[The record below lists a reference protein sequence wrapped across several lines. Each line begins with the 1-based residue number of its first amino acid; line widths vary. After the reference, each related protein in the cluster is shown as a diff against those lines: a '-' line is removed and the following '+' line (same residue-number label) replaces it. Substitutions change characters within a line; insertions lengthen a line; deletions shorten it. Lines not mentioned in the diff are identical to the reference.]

1 MMTNKTF
8 RKSKYV
14 SVLLA
19 GAAAVA
25 LSACDDGNNNMS
37 TDNIYGDTTTCA
49 QDFDAQACTDAFNT
63 AKVEHIQQAP
73 KFTTKEECEAAGF
86 SACEIVPANTTTTN
100 PDGTQTQHASSGGG
114 MFMPMMMGYMMG
126 RMMGG
131 GGLMGGGAPTQG
143 GPNTAP
149 QQAGKQGWSGAS
161 RPVYANRDGYLY
173 TGNTNVGRVAPGT
186 TSLSGSRVAMRT
198 PERGGFGSSANR
210 FASGGGS

>member
-1 MMTNKTF
+1 MNKTPF

-14 SVLLA
+14 TVLLA

-25 LSACDDGNNNMS
+25 LSACDDGTNNMS
-37 TDNIYGDTTTCA
+37 SDNIYGDTATCA
-49 QDFDAQACTDAFNT
+49 QDFDAQTCSDAFNA

-86 SACEIVPANTTTTN
+86 SACEVVPANTTITN

-131 GGLMGGGAPTQG
+131 GGGFMGGAPNT
-143 GPNTAP
+143 NTAP
-149 QQAGKQGWSGAS
+149 PQAGGKPGWSGAS

-173 TGNTNVGRVAPGT
+173 TGGTNVGRVAPGT